1 MGAEVGVPQPL
12 PRNERHLIVDGHG
25 LEAAA
30 VTLLA
35 GPAHRRGGLLVLVVG
50 RCERVTSAAAAAAAA
65 AATATLPA
73 TRAELQLVLGGD
85 VLLRE
90 RLLWPYG
97 RFDFGHLGLSLGLGL
112 VGRDVYY

>member
-65 AATATLPA
+65 ATATLPA

-90 RLLWPYG
+90 
-97 RFDFGHLGLSLGLGL
+97 
-112 VGRDVYY
+112 